1 MIPSGAVYLVSGITD
16 MRKSIDGLSLIVA
29 DVLEMD
35 PLSSAWFIFCNRG
48 RDKIKILF
56 WDTNGFWLYYRRLE
70 KGRFKWPKPT
80 TAGHIHIS
88 TQQLNWLL
96 SGLNLE
102 NPKAHQPLYG
112 REV

>member
-48 RDKIKILF
+48 QDKIKTIA
-56 WDTNGFWLYYRRLE
+56 DSR
-70 KGRFKWPKPT
+70 K
-80 TAGHIHIS
+80 AA
-88 TQQLNWLL
+88 L
-96 SGLNLE
+96 SGPDLQLKAISISLPNNLTGYY
-102 NPKAHQPLYG
+102 LG
-112 REV
+112 